1 MRLPL
6 VPSNLA
12 TKIKPEDIRLEE
24 YAPMCTFCFATL
36 GNMDADHIAASLV
49 RMSQARGEWS
59 GYIYPEP
66 PGRECSIVPE
76 MVRDGLLSEKR
87 LSNEAWLY
95 SLTVKAVEMLAATQ
109 AERETVPPQPSRGAI
124 TWMDR
129 VMYFFTWFRI
139 PG

>member
-12 TKIKPEDIRLEE
+12 TSVRPEDIRLEE
-24 YAPMCTFCFATL
+24 YAPMCTLSSATL
-36 GNMDADHIAASLV
+36 GNLDADHIAASLV

-109 AERETVPPQPSRGAI
+109 AERAATPSDPPRRQLRGWIA
-124 TWMDR
+124 
-129 VMYFFTWFRI
+129 
-139 PG
+139 